1 MSRRPSIAA
10 LALLVA
16 LASARP
22 ARAQATPDVEDG
34 RRDFATGSDRLRDGA
49 YEEALAAFVASNRA
63 LPSPNTTLLI
73 ARCLREL
80 GRLEEAVDRFQAAA
94 VDADARVAAGEI
106 RYQQAASTARAEG
119 AALRA
124 NLGVLHLRLVG
135 GKGVTDVEVDR
146 RRSSI
151 RPDGTADV
159 LHRPGE
165 VHYRLLEGETVRA
178 EGRATVGAGR
188 WTTADVIVPARDA
201 GPNVPAETSSR
212 PAWLVPASITASAV
226 GLIGLGSFTFF
237 GLRSQSTFD
246 DLRARCAPRCGP
258 EDRDAASRGDREQTV
273 ANVSLVI
280 GVVALGAG
288 IAIGV
293 FALSRGS
300 AATRGSGGSGDA
312 GDSYVTRF

>member
-1 MSRRPSIAA
+1 MSTRRSLAA
-10 LALLVA
+10 LVFVGA
-16 LASARP
+16 LASACP

-34 RRDFATGSDRLRDGA
+34 KRDFATGSDRLRDGA

-94 VDADARVAAGEI
+94 VDADARVAAGES

-135 GKGVTDVEVDR
+135 GTGVTDVEVDR
-146 RRSSI
+146 HRSPI

-178 EGRATVGAGR
+178 EGRATVAAGR

-201 GPNVPAETSSR
+201 GPSVSRDTRIEASSSR
-212 PAWLVPASITASAV
+212 AWLVPAAITASAV
-226 GLIGLGSFTFF
+226 GLLGLGSFTLF

-246 DLRARCAPRCGP
+246 DLHARCAPRCGP

-288 IAIGV
+288 IAMGV
-293 FALSRGS
+293 FALSHRPAS
-300 AATRGSGGSGDA
+300 S
-312 GDSYVTRF
+312 F